1 MNSRKGIVLAGGKG
15 TRLYPLTK
23 FISKQLL
30 PIYDKPM
37 IYYSISTLMLSGI
50 RDLLIISTPKDI
62 NLYKD
67 LLNNGHQWGVD
78 ISYQEQQSPDG
89 LAQAFLISKKFI
101 NGHPSAL
108 ILGDNLFYGENLT
121 NTLQKTSNEIDK
133 TTLFAYPVKDPERY
147 GVVEFNKNFEITNI
161 EEKPSIPKSNFAIT
175 GLYFYDKNV
184 VDYAKELKPSKRGE
198 LEITDLNNL
207 YLKENNIQIKV
218 LGRGIAWLD
227 TGTFDSLHEAGSFIK
242 SIEHRQGLKV
252 GCPEEIAWRNGWITN
267 NQLID
272 LASSQKN
279 SSYGVYLS
287 EIIKG
292 KYSYNPK

>member
-1 MNSRKGIVLAGGKG
+1 MNSRKGIILAGGKG
-15 TRLYPLTK
+15 TRLSPLTK
-23 FISKQLL
+23 CISKQLL

-50 RDLLIISTPKDI
+50 RELLIISTPKDL

-67 LLNNGHQWGVD
+67 LLANGKQWGID
-78 ISYQEQQSPDG
+78 ISYQEQKNPDG
-89 LAQAFLISKKFI
+89 LAHAFLISKKFI
-101 NGHPSAL
+101 NGYPSAL

-121 NTLQKTSNEIDK
+121 NTLRKTSKEIDK

-161 EEKPSIPKSNFAIT
+161 EEKPSIPKSNYAIT

-184 VDYAKELKPSKRGE
+184 VDYVQELKPSKRGE

-207 YLKENNIQIKV
+207 YLKENNIHIKV

-252 GCPEEIAWRNGWITN
+252 GCPEEIAWRNGWISN

-272 LASSQKN
+272 LANHQKN

-292 KYSYNPK
+292 KYSYTP